1 MTAAEYLARV
11 EARAERATGGPWHW
25 GPGKCIVL
33 LEDGIIAA
41 DGEAVFVNC
50 GRGSGEPIPEDREFM
65 IAARTDVPRLVR
77 MLREYSELIGM
88 FQFWSHCD
96 LRRADPNADY
106 YALRSRLKTLSE
118 YLTRV
123 DAIANE

>member
-1 MTAAEYLARV
+1 MTAAEYLTQV
-11 EARAERATGGPWHW
+11 EERASEVRMFHSHETGNSQ
-25 GPGKCIVL
+25 
-33 LEDGIIAA
+33 A
-41 DGEAVFVNC
+41 
-50 GRGSGEPIPEDREFM
+50 
-65 IAARTDVPRLVR
+65 DVPRLVR